1 MTNENELYFCEICGI
16 VTRVLKGGGGTLVC
30 CGQDM
35 TRVNEE
41 EAQKLIK
48 EG

>member
-1 MTNENELYFCEICGI
+1 MTNENEYYFCEICGI
-16 VTRVLKGGGGTLVC
+16 VTHVMRGGGGTLVC

-35 TRVNEE
+35 NKVSEE
-41 EAQKLIK
+41 EARKLAA